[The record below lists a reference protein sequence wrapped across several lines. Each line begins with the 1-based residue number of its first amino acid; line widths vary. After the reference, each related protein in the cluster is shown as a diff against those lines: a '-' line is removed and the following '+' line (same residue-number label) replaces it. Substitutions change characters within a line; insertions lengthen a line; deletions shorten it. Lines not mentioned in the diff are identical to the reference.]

1 MLNRRAFTSFA
12 VLGAAASVAP
22 SASASAPTVE
32 GTIGFHDLASSNVP
46 DKVGVAIYKPPG
58 YDPARAEAYPL
69 LLWLHGGNG
78 SEKDMLFFK
87 SVFDREIA
95 SGRVPPLVIANP
107 SGRRSLYMDYL
118 DGSERWENY
127 ILSDVLPFVRRTAHV
142 AASRE
147 RTFIGGV
154 SMGGLGS
161 LRITF
166 KYPELFAGVIALEPA
181 IEAALE
187 WKGAGTSTRF
197 WRPER
202 ALFPMFGDPIDSSY
216 WAANN
221 PATIASVAPE
231 RLLDLRI
238 YLEVGDQDALYLYE
252 GAEYL
257 HRILFD
263 AGLAHEYRLV
273 HGADHVGPSLL
284 PRMADALGFLGR
296 QLSPPGWI
304 DRSVLDF
311 RSAMDNGKRA
321 AGIEVEQAD
330 PRRLKRLGERPL
342 DDPAQAGGQQGEP

>member
-1 MLNRRAFTSFA
+1 MLTRRAFSGLA
-12 VLGAAASVAP
+12 LAGAAASGALP
-22 SASASAPTVE
+22 ASASAPAAE
-32 GTIGFHDLASSNVP
+32 GTIGFHRLASSNVP
-46 DKVGVAIYKPPG
+46 GEVGVAIYAPPG
-58 YDPARAEAYPL
+58 YDAGRAEAYPL

-95 SGRVPPLVIANP
+95 SGRVPPLVIATP

-118 DGSERWENY
+118 DGSECWESY
-127 ILSDVLPFVRRTAHV
+127 ILSDVLPLVRRMAHV
-142 AASRE
+142 EASRE

-161 LRITF
+161 LRIAF

-187 WKGAGTSTRF
+187 WKGAGDRTRF

-202 ALFPMFGDPIDSSY
+202 ALFPMFGNPVDPAY

-221 PATIASVAPE
+221 PATIASAAPD

-238 YLEVGDQDALYLYE
+238 YLEVGDQDSLYLYE

-263 AGLAHEYRLV
+263 AGLAHEYRLL
-273 HGADHVGPSLL
+273 HGAEHVGPSLL
-284 PRMADALGFLGR
+284 PRVADALGFIGR
-296 QLSPPGWI
+296 LLSPPGWI
-304 DRSVLDF
+304 DQSVLGF
-311 RSAMDNGKRA
+311 RSAMDEGKRA
-321 AGIEVEQAD
+321 AGIEPVRVD
-330 PRRLKRLGERPL
+330 PRRLRRW
-342 DDPAQAGGQQGEP
+342 

>member
-1 MLNRRAFTSFA
+1 MLNRREFSGFVVA
-12 VLGAAASVAP
+12 GAAASVAVP
-22 SASASAPTVE
+22 ALASAPAAE
-32 GTIGFHDLASSNVP
+32 GKIGFHTLASSNVP
-46 DKVGVAIYKPPG
+46 GEVGVAIYEPPG
-58 YDPARAEAYPL
+58 YDAARAEAYPL

-95 SGRVPPLVIANP
+95 SGRVPPLVIATP
-107 SGRRSLYMDYL
+107 SGRRSLYMDFR
-118 DGSERWENY
+118 DGIERWESY
-127 ILSDVLPFVRRTAHV
+127 ILSDVLPFVRRSAHV
-142 AASRE
+142 DTSRE

-161 LRITF
+161 LRIAF
-166 KYPELFAGVIALEPA
+166 KHPEIFAGVIALEPA

-187 WKGAGTSTRF
+187 WKGAGTRTRF

-202 ALFPMFGDPIDSSY
+202 ALFPMFGNPVDPSY

-263 AGLAHEYRLV
+263 AGLTHEYRLV

-296 QLSPPGWI
+296 QLSPPDWI

-311 RSAMDNGKRA
+311 RSAMDDGKRA
-321 AGIEVEQAD
+321 AGIEPEQTD
-330 PRRLKRLGERPL
+330 PRRLKRR
-342 DDPAQAGGQQGEP
+342 

>member
-1 MLNRRAFTSFA
+1 
-12 VLGAAASVAP
+12 
-22 SASASAPTVE
+22 
-32 GTIGFHDLASSNVP
+32 
-46 DKVGVAIYKPPG
+46 
-58 YDPARAEAYPL
+58 
-69 LLWLHGGNG
+69 
-78 SEKDMLFFK
+78 
-87 SVFDREIA
+87 
-95 SGRVPPLVIANP
+95 
-107 SGRRSLYMDYL
+107 
-118 DGSERWENY
+118 
-127 ILSDVLPFVRRTAHV
+127 
-142 AASRE
+142 
-147 RTFIGGV
+147 
-154 SMGGLGS
+154 MGGLGS
-161 LRITF
+161 LRIAF

-187 WKGAGTSTRF
+187 WKGAGTQTRF

-202 ALFPMFGDPIDSSY
+202 ALFPIFGNPIDPSY

-238 YLEVGDQDALYLYE
+238 YLEVGDQDALYLYQ

-296 QLSPPGWI
+296 QVSSPGWI

-311 RSAMDNGKRA
+311 RSVMDEGKRT

-330 PRRLKRLGERPL
+330 PRRLKRL
-342 DDPAQAGGQQGEP
+342 